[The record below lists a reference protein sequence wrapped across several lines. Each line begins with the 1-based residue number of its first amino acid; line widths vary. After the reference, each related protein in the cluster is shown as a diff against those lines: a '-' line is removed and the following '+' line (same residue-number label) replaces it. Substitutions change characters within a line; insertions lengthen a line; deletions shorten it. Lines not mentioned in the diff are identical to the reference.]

1 MPRSRSLCFRREKRA
16 IADLISVQ
24 PIPITS
30 RTDMRLYAKGGYLS
44 SLSLF
49 CRHGNSNFSLYGL
62 DRFGFTPL
70 DDAFHYN
77 IECSCASFGIAPSG
91 RPGRHRLATNRPQ
104 REDSYMHETF
114 MRIAYQEAEAALADD
129 EVPVGAVIVQG
140 DRVIASAHNQRE
152 RLRDPTAHAEMIAI
166 TQAAESLNSWRL
178 NNCTLY
184 VTLEPCCMCA
194 GAIVQARLGRVV
206 YGASDPK
213 AGAVHSLFQLL
224 SDQRLNHSAEIVS
237 GVLLEPC
244 GQILTR
250 FFEAKRQLGKK

>member
-1 MPRSRSLCFRREKRA
+1 
-16 IADLISVQ
+16 
-24 PIPITS
+24 
-30 RTDMRLYAKGGYLS
+30 
-44 SLSLF
+44 
-49 CRHGNSNFSLYGL
+49 
-62 DRFGFTPL
+62 
-70 DDAFHYN
+70 
-77 IECSCASFGIAPSG
+77 
-91 RPGRHRLATNRPQ
+91 
-104 REDSYMHETF
+104 MHEAF

-129 EVPVGAVIVQG
+129 EVPVGAVIVHG
-140 DRVIASAHNQRE
+140 DKVIASAHNQRE

-178 NNCTLY
+178 NDCTLY

-224 SDQRLNHSAEIVS
+224 SDKRLNHRAEIVS

-244 GQILTR
+244 SQILTR
-250 FFEAKRQLGKK
+250 FFEAKRLLDKK